1 MNGPN
6 NKESNNKEPIN
17 QESGN
22 HKASRPA
29 DSGKL
34 LLFIIVAVLFASLIA
49 LAGSQSGAR
58 TTLGGVSIPVFA
70 LCAII
75 AFALNWLIFIPSY
88 LAQTEHYF
96 DLTGSLTF
104 VTVIL
109 TALALSPEQDWRA
122 AILAVLVCIWATR
135 LGGFLFMRV
144 RKDGSDGRF
153 DTIKPHFTRFLLTWT
168 LQSVWVFVSS
178 AAALAAITALRR
190 VEIDTIAII
199 GLIMWLTGFTI
210 EVVADAQ
217 KRAFRADA
225 ANEGQFISSG
235 LWAWSR
241 HPNYFGEI
249 LLWIGIA
256 VIALPAL
263 SGWQLVAL
271 ISPVFITLLI
281 TRVSGI
287 PMLEARAAKRWGD
300 DPAWQAYTGRTS
312 RLIPRPPR

>member
-1 MNGPN
+1 MT
-6 NKESNNKEPIN
+6 EQDQKEPDQKEPDN
-17 QESGN
+17 KN
-22 HKASRPA
+22 ANRPA
-29 DSGKL
+29 SSGRL
-34 LLFIIVAVLFASLIA
+34 LLFIVIAVLFASLIA
-49 LAGSQSGAR
+49 LAGSQGGAR
-58 TTLGGVSIPVFA
+58 INAVGIDIPVFA

-75 AFALNWLIFIPSY
+75 AFGLNWLIFLPSY

-96 DLTGSLTF
+96 DLTGGLTF

-109 TALALSPEQDWRA
+109 TALALSPDQDWRA
-122 AILAVLVCIWATR
+122 AVLAVLVCVWATR
-135 LGGFLFMRV
+135 LGGFLFLRV

-168 LQSVWVFVSS
+168 LQAVWVFVSS
-178 AAALAAITALRR
+178 AAALAAITTARR
-190 VEIDTIAII
+190 MELDTIAII

-210 EVVADAQ
+210 EVIADAQ

-225 ANEGQFISSG
+225 TNDGQFIRNG

-281 TRVSGI
+281 TRVSGV
-287 PMLEARAAKRWGD
+287 PMLEARAEKRWGN
-300 DPAWQAYTGRTS
+300 DPAWQAYRDRTP

>member
-1 MNGPN
+1 MTEAKN
-6 NKESNNKEPIN
+6 NNTNTPT
-17 QESGN
+17 GN
-22 HKASRPA
+22 V
-29 DSGKL
+29 KL
-34 LLFIIVAVLFASLIA
+34 LLFIIIAVVFASLIA
-49 LAGSQSGAR
+49 LAGSQGGAR
-58 TTLGGVSIPVFA
+58 TNLGGIDIPVFA
-70 LCAII
+70 LCALI
-75 AFALNWLIFIPSY
+75 AFGLNWLIFVPSY

-109 TALALSPEQDWRA
+109 TALALSPDQDWRA
-122 AILAVLVCIWATR
+122 AVLAVLVCIWATR
-135 LGGFLFMRV
+135 LGGFLFLRV

-168 LQSVWVFVSS
+168 LQAVWVFVSS
-178 AAALAAITALRR
+178 AAALAAITATQR
-190 VEIDTIAII
+190 VEMDLLAII
-199 GLIMWLTGFTI
+199 GLIMWLTGFAI
-210 EVVADAQ
+210 EVAADAQ
-217 KRAFRADA
+217 KRAFS
-225 ANEGQFISSG
+225 ANPANKGQFIRSG
-235 LWAWSR
+235 LWAWTR

-249 LLWIGIA
+249 LLWIGVA

-287 PMLEARAAKRWGD
+287 PMLEARADKRWGD
-300 DPAWQAYTGRTS
+300 DPAWQAYKDRTP

>member
-1 MNGPN
+1 MTAPDTNA
-6 NKESNNKEPIN
+6 SNNKN
-17 QESGN
+17 NGR
-22 HKASRPA
+22 HTG
-29 DSGKL
+29 SGKL
-34 LLFIIVAVLFASLIA
+34 LIFIIMAVVFASLIA
-49 LAGSQSGAR
+49 LAGSQDSAR
-58 TTLGGVSIPVFA
+58 FTVGSVNIPVFA
-70 LCAII
+70 LCAIM
-75 AFALNWLIFIPSY
+75 AFGLNWLIFVPSY

-109 TALALSPEQDWRA
+109 TALALSPNQDWRA
-122 AILAVLVCIWATR
+122 AVLAVLVCIWATR
-135 LGGFLFMRV
+135 LGGFLFLRV

-168 LQSVWVFVSS
+168 LQAVWVFVSS
-178 AAALAAITALRR
+178 AAALAAITTTRR
-190 VEIDTIAII
+190 VELDLMAII
-199 GLIMWLTGFTI
+199 GLLMWLTGFAM
-210 EVVADAQ
+210 EVAADAQ
-217 KRAFRADA
+217 KRAFRADP
-225 ANEGQFISSG
+225 ANEGRFISSG
-235 LWAWSR
+235 LWAWTR

-281 TRVSGI
+281 TRISGI
-287 PMLEARAAKRWGD
+287 PMLEARAQKRWGD
-300 DPAWQAYTGRTS
+300 DPAWQAYKNRTP

>member
-1 MNGPN
+1 MTQAHNRKNATPT
-6 NKESNNKEPIN
+6 
-17 QESGN
+17 GN
-22 HKASRPA
+22 
-29 DSGKL
+29 GKL
-34 LLFIIVAVLFASLIA
+34 LLFIMIAVQFASLIA
-49 LAGSQSGAR
+49 LAGSQGGAR
-58 TTLGGVSIPVFA
+58 TTVLGLDIPVFA
-70 LCAII
+70 LCAML
-75 AFALNWLIFIPSY
+75 AFALNWLIFLPSY

-122 AILAVLVCIWATR
+122 ALLAVLVCVWATR
-135 LGGFLFMRV
+135 LGGFLFLRV

-153 DTIKPHFTRFLLTWT
+153 DTIKPNFTRFLLTWT
-168 LQSVWVFVSS
+168 LQAVWVFVSS
-178 AAALAAITALRR
+178 AAALAAITASRR
-190 VEIDTIAII
+190 VELDATAII
-199 GLIMWLTGFTI
+199 GLIMWLTGFVI

-225 ANEGQFISSG
+225 ANQGKFISSG
-235 LWAWSR
+235 LWSWSR

-263 SGWQLVAL
+263 AGWQLAAL

-281 TRVSGI
+281 TRISGV
-287 PMLEARAAKRWGD
+287 PMLEARAEKRWGD
-300 DPAWQAYTGRTS
+300 DPAFQAYKTQTS
-312 RLIPRPPR
+312 RLIPRPPK